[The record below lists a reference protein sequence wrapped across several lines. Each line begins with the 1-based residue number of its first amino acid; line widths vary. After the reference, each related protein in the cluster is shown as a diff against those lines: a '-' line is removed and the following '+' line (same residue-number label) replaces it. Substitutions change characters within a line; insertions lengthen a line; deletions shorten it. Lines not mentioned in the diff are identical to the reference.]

1 MEIPRFGVA
10 LSEPSAGQV
19 LGRIQR
25 AEELGVKAVWLTTGL
40 GSDALS
46 IFAGAAA
53 TTRHVI
59 MGTAIVPTFPR
70 HPLVMAQQA
79 ADIAS
84 IAPGRLV
91 LGIGPSHGPA
101 MTGRYGIPY
110 AKPLEHLREYV
121 AVLRAALNEGTVDFT
136 GERYSVHAATV
147 KAEVPI
153 IISALRAQS
162 YSLGGEIADGA
173 VAWICPAPYLREV
186 ARPAMER
193 GAAQAGRAVPP
204 MIAHA
209 FLCVSEDREAMLQAV
224 PSVLGRYPTTP
235 NYQAMFDAAGYPEA
249 REGKWS
255 AAMLEA
261 VVLQGDEA
269 AVTRQVAS
277 FMATSGAQAII
288 LSVLPVGPDR
298 TAATERALRCVAAM
312 G

>member
-1 MEIPRFGVA
+1 MEIPRIGVA
-10 LSEPSAGQV
+10 LSEPTARDLLS
-19 LGRIQR
+19 RIQR

-40 GSDALS
+40 GTDALT

-53 TTRHVI
+53 TTQRVM

-84 IAPGRLV
+84 IAPGRFA
-91 LGIGPSHGPA
+91 LGIGPSHAPG

-121 AVLRAALNEGTVDFT
+121 AVLRAALNDGNVDFT

-147 KAEVPI
+147 KAAVPI

-162 YSLGGEIADGA
+162 YSLAGEIADGA
-173 VAWICPAPYLREV
+173 VAWICPAPYLRDV

-193 GAAQAGRAVPP
+193 GAVQAGRSAPP

-235 NYQAMFDAAGYPEA
+235 NYQAMFEAAGYPEA
-249 REGKWS
+249 GEGKWS

-269 AVTRQVAS
+269 AVSRKIEA
-277 FMATSGAQAII
+277 FMATSGAQALI
-288 LSVLPVGPDR
+288 LSIMPAGPDR
-298 TAATERALRCVAAM
+298 IAATERALRCVTAM